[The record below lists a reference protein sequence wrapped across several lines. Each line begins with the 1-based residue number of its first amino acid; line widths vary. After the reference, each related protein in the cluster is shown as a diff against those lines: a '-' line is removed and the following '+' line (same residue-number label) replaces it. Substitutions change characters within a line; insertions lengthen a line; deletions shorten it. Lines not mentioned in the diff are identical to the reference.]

1 MIRSHSVEGEASRID
16 ERYLLLV
23 VVDSV
28 EDGIFNLNGRA
39 SDERSIE
46 VERRSLRKY
55 VAKVVRRS
63 RDGCCCR

>member
-1 MIRSHSVEGEASRID
+1 LILLGVQCSFID
-16 ERYLLLV
+16 GSELLLV

-46 VERRSLRKY
+46 VERRSIK
-55 VAKVVRRS
+55 
-63 RDGCCCR
+63 